1 MNIAI
6 DDKGNRITASSAVKG
21 EIYKCPLCNAE
32 VIVKQGEINIDHF
45 AHKSHEWI
53 VGIMI

>member
-21 EIYKCPLCNAE
+21 EIYKCPLCNVQ
-32 VIVKQGEINIDHF
+32 VIVKQGGINIDHF
-45 AHKSHEWI
+45 AQKAMSA
-53 VGIMI
+53 